1 LINEEEGSRKRM
13 GETTRMRPEDCSVYW
28 ESVVET
34 MVDGLLI
41 VDTEGTIV
49 FINPAAEEIT
59 GYKKE
64 EVVGLPCTVFEGDTC
79 MQQTAEGKVKQCNLF
94 KMGKVSGRRCTIKR
108 KDGSSAYLLKNATV
122 LKDSQG
128 EAIGGVETLTDISE
142 QLKKDQEI
150 EYLKKELTQEHG
162 FHGLIGATPVM
173 QAVYDLIKNA
183 AESEAP
189 VVILGE
195 SGTGKELVASAIHR
209 LSHRAEGPFIKVN
222 CASLNESLLES
233 ELFGHVKGAFTGADR
248 LRVGRFEAAN
258 RGSLFLDEIGDIP
271 PSVQV
276 KLLRV
281 VQEKE
286 IERVGSHNP
295 IATDVRLISATN
307 RELKD
312 LVDRGIFREDL
323 FYRLNVIPIL
333 IPPLRERKDD
343 IPLLT
348 EAVITKIRLRSQKN
362 IQGLSPEAMDQ
373 LMNYLWPGNI
383 RELINVLEYAFVVCK
398 EKWIRSEHLPGYLTH
413 ERPRKHHGEKQKAE
427 GPRGPGELEKILLAL
442 EQAQGKKAEAARR
455 LGLSRVTLW
464 KKMKKYN
471 LVA

>member
-1 LINEEEGSRKRM
+1 MDENKDPRVK
-13 GETTRMRPEDCSVYW
+13 PEDCSLYW

-41 VDTEGTIV
+41 VDTEGIIV

-79 MQQTAEGKVKQCNLF
+79 MVQTAEGKIKHCNLF
-94 KMGKVSGRRCTIKR
+94 RQGKVSRRRCVIKR
-108 KDGSSAYLLKNATV
+108 RDGSSAHLIKNATV
-122 LKDSQG
+122 LRDAAG
-128 EAIGGVETLTDISE
+128 EAIGGVETLTEISE
-142 QLKKDQEI
+142 LIKKDQEI
-150 EYLKKELTQEHG
+150 EFLKKELNQEHG
-162 FHGLIGATPVM
+162 FHGLIGATPAM

-189 VVILGE
+189 VIILGE

-209 LSHRAEGPFIKVN
+209 LSARAEGPFIKVN

-258 RGSLFLDEIGDIP
+258 QGSLFLDEIGDVP

-312 LVDRGIFREDL
+312 LVDRGTFREDL
-323 FYRLNVIPIL
+323 FYRLNVIPIR
-333 IPPLRERKDD
+333 IPPLRDRKED

-348 EAVITKIRLRSQKN
+348 DSVMAKIRLRGQKN
-362 IQGLSPEAMDQ
+362 IQGLSPEAMNL
-373 LMNYLWPGNI
+373 LMNYQWPGNI

-398 EKWIRSEHLPGYLTH
+398 EKWIRGEHLPGYLIH
-413 ERPRKHHGEKQKAE
+413 ERPRKYHGERQKAE
-427 GPRGPGELEKILLAL
+427 GTRGPGELEKILLAL
-442 EQAQGKKAEAARR
+442 EQAQGKKTEAARR

>member
-1 LINEEEGSRKRM
+1 MK
-13 GETTRMRPEDCSVYW
+13 PEDISKYW
-28 ESVVET
+28 ESVVDT
-34 MVDGLLI
+34 MADGVLI

-59 GYKKE
+59 GYKNT
-64 EVVGLPCTVFEGDTC
+64 EVVGKPCTVFDGDTC
-79 MQQTAEGKVKQCNLF
+79 MIQTPQGKVKHCNLF
-94 KMGKVSGRRCTIKR
+94 KLGKVSRRRCAIKK

-122 LKDSQG
+122 LRDENGQP
-128 EAIGGVETLTDISE
+128 IGGVESLTDISE
-142 QLKKDQEI
+142 VLKKDQEI
-150 EYLKKELTQEHG
+150 EFLKKELTNEHG
-162 FHGLIGATPVM
+162 FHGIIGKSPAM
-173 QAVYDLIKNA
+173 EAVFDLVKNA

-209 LSHRAEGPFIKVN
+209 LSLRSKGPFIKVN

-248 LRVGRFEAAN
+248 LRIGRFEAAS

-276 KLLRV
+276 KILRV

-286 IERVGSHNP
+286 IERVGSQSP
-295 IATDVRLISATN
+295 VKIDVRLISATN
-307 RELKD
+307 RDLKD
-312 LVDRGIFREDL
+312 LVERGFFREDL
-323 FYRLNVIPIL
+323 FYRLNVIPIR
-333 IPPLRERKDD
+333 IPSLRERKDD

-348 EAVITKIRLRSQKN
+348 EAIITKIRLRGQKSV
-362 IQGLSPEAMDQ
+362 QGLSPEAMDR
-373 LMNYLWPGNI
+373 LMNYRWPGNI

-398 EKWIRSEHLPGYLTH
+398 EQWIRSEHLPGYLTQ
-413 ERPRKHHGEKQKAE
+413 EKVKKYFTDNKENPHH
-427 GPRGPGELEKILLAL
+427 RGPGELEKILMAL
-442 EQAQGKKAEAARR
+442 EQSQGKKIEAARR
-455 LGLSRVTLW
+455 LGLSRVSLW